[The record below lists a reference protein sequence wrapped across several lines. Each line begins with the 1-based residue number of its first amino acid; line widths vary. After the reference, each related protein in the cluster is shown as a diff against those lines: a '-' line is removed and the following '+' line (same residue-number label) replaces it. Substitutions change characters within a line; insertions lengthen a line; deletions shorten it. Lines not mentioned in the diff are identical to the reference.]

1 MTAGSN
7 AMSNRTL
14 SRLLIRAAQRFLAMS
29 LWAMNRAKR
38 LDPKARERCQQ
49 ELMDALLQS

>member
-1 MTAGSN
+1 
-7 AMSNRTL
+7 MSNRTL